1 MPARNVSKEG
11 AALRQK
17 IKAVEII
24 ACLTAHVKGKAEMSA
39 TQIRAAEILLR
50 KCLPDL
56 ASALFEPD
64 GPAAAAAYRIERSIV
79 DPKT

>member
-1 MPARNVSKEG
+1 MAARKVSKDG

-17 IKAVEII
+17 IKAVELI
-24 ACLTAHVKGKAEMSA
+24 ACLTAHVKGRAEMSA

-56 ASALFEPD
+56 GTTHLDEEGGIATQIQ
-64 GPAAAAAYRIERSIV
+64 RIERAIV
-79 DPKT
+79 DRKA

>member
-1 MPARNVSKEG
+1 MPARNVSKES
-11 AALRQK
+11 ARLRDR
-17 IKAVEII
+17 IKATEII
-24 ACLTAHVKGKAEMSA
+24 ACLTAHVKGKADMSA

-56 ASALFEPD
+56 ASALLEPESA
-64 GPAAAAAYRIERSIV
+64 GVAAAYRIERTIV